1 MKATVLYRVSGTL
14 LAVAAAAN
22 TAWLVYFW
30 RTARSQPPVSFPFGH
45 NGLSYVQV
53 VLGLEVFCS
62 LCVLFAAYLA
72 WHLAAL
78 AKTTPQAAGA
88 MGWLLL
94 AYQVAGTF
102 VALFYLSGFA
112 FLIAAIA
119 AVCTCWANSLAGGA
133 PPASTLLTP
142 QRVSGQPT

>member
-1 MKATVLYRVSGTL
+1 MKATVLYRISGTL

-30 RTARSQPPVSFPFGH
+30 RTTRSLPSVQFPFGH
-45 NGLSYVQV
+45 SDLSYVQV

-78 AKTTPQAAGA
+78 ARTTPQAAGA

-94 AYQVAGTF
+94 LYQVVGTF

-119 AVCTCWANSLAGGA
+119 AVCTCWANSLAGSTA
-133 PPASTLLTP
+133 PTSTLATP
-142 QRVSGQPT
+142 QRVSGRPT